1 MKTSTITDGIETT
14 LRSLAP
20 IDLADAPLYVVLQSE
35 NPPADRLLLD
45 SWGNYH
51 PKNDLVFRLW
61 LESCGR
67 WRGRGPLV
75 VVNDLDIR
83 DASPAEDS
91 ESNIL
96 GIAIHE
102 LAHALSTGFDLI
114 ERTAAETAMIELRA
128 SFAISRLNAAPPST
142 LSQNGL
148 PWAGHDAHFIRV
160 AAHLS
165 HRAKLAGI
173 AVELERIVDL
183 EQYELRSNCCEY
195 FSSVEGEFEQFT
207 GLPLTTLRQYRP
219 PRDFERVWR
228 RDLSEW
234 CQQEPDDAKAESAF
248 ADMDDR
254 FFSGVEKCLI

>member
-173 AVELERIVDL
+173 AIELDQVIAL
-183 EQYELRSNCCEY
+183 NHYGLRSSGDEY
-195 FSSVEGEFEQFT
+195 FCALTGEFERFDDA
-207 GLPLTTLRQYRP
+207 PLSTLRHHQP
-219 PRDFERVWR
+219 PAAFVWR
-228 RDLSEW
+228 WRNDLADW
-234 CQQEPDDAKAESAF
+234 CQQEPDDAKAMLAF
-248 ADMDDR
+248 HYMELFKR
-254 FFSGVEKCLI
+254 SL